1 MPITRL
7 LVAALAVTL
16 AASPAVAQAPAQKS
30 VELPNTKAAK
40 RLREYLDVIEK
51 GGADRQKAFLKESVS
66 DTLVTR
72 RGETQMLGMLS
83 QLNQREGAFLVTKI
97 ESSVDSAITVL
108 ATSKKSG
115 ITFKVGVFIQKTEPF
130 RIRGILIDT
139 MGPVERE

>member
-1 MPITRL
+1 MPTRL
-7 LVAALAVTL
+7 LAAVLAVTL
-16 AASPAVAQAPAQKS
+16 AAAPAAAQASKAIA
-30 VELPNTKAAK
+30 LPNTRAAK
-40 RLREYLDVIEK
+40 RLREYLAVIET

-83 QLNQREGAFLVTKI
+83 QLNQREGGFVVTKI

-115 ITFKVGVFIQKTEPF
+115 IPFKVGVFIQKTEPF
-130 RIRGILIDT
+130 RVRGVLIDT